1 MSASALHAAAPH
13 PDGMTIGCSWEGCA
27 LSNPPTGRGDGETRV
42 PHPPARGLRP
52 LKPSHRAGRWGN
64 PGAPSP
70 CARAAPSPSRGRGN
84 GETRFPHGHVRRSC
98 AWRTTPDAHGP
109 GTRASRPRHGSAGT
123 VTTPSLTLLRWG
135 REPGASPQ
143 RGEAGTGA
151 ERGERWSPQP
161 SVPPGGTPPNENG
174 GMWKP
179 GFPIFMSAVH
189 AAPPHHA
196 AMNIRLFLG
205 GLRPPKPSQGPGPGC
220 AGLRP
225 ASAEVWGNLVSPHS
239 WGLCSRQARFHCIV
253 AYRLWGN
260 QGTLT
265 GTVMVAV

>member
-1 MSASALHAAAPH
+1 MSASAVYAAAPH
-13 PDGMTIGCSWEGCA
+13 NDRMNIGSSWEGYA
-27 LSNPPTGRGDGETRV
+27 LPNPP
-42 PHPPARGLRP
+42 
-52 LKPSHRAGRWGN
+52 
-64 PGAPSP
+64 
-70 CARAAPSPSRGRGN
+70 RGRGLGARASGPRPLRD
-84 GETRFPHGHVRRSC
+84 GETRFPH
-98 AWRTTPDAHGP
+98 P
-109 GTRASRPRHGSAGT
+109 PRQG
-123 VTTPSLTLLRWG
+123 LMFTL
-135 REPGASPQ
+135 
-143 RGEAGTGA
+143 
-151 ERGERWSPQP
+151 
-161 SVPPGGTPPNENG
+161 
-174 GMWKP
+174 
-179 GFPIFMSAVH
+179 AVH
-189 AAPPHHA
+189 AAPPHNA